1 MKWRKLTSVLLAAC
15 VAGSLMLPVTASA
28 AEEEKTFAGLE
39 GYGSPVITDV
49 FDRVSEHT
57 HGSGIVE
64 LPDGELLAVWF
75 QGDGERKA
83 NYGRIMASRLPVG
96 AEEWSEPFVIAD
108 TPGMPDCNPTVYV
121 DENDR
126 LWLFWYPVLA
136 HKWESS
142 QPKFKYAEKGHYE
155 SANGFTQ
162 QPDWDW
168 QEIMYPTPGDDFVG
182 QATSVDAQG
191 VAQYRIKGDTIKYLS
206 EDQFN
211 QWESKD
217 DPRAYV
223 KVGDRYITDSFVT
236 SLYNGYMDMT
246 DYVAEC
252 GLYDEGTT
260 AALQQLLKETAES
273 CAAVASGYTNNW
285 KEWNPTFRRLGWQTK
300 NKPMEIQYQGKT
312 RLLLP
317 LYADQFAASIM
328 AYSDDNG
335 KSWSYSDPIASMGGI
350 QAATVQKEDGTLRSY
365 FRNAEPNAYLVYHES
380 KDGGETWTF
389 GGIETQLR
397 HVGGFD
403 MIKLDNGDW
412 VMAITESITD
422 ATENQDNRSRLNI
435 AVSQDEG
442 KTWQVTPLQE
452 DMTGRNS
459 YHYPAITL
467 REDGSILVSYSYDD
481 RDGTNNIR
489 VAEFSAPEQSSGGG
503 SVSKFYD
510 VTTKQT
516 SGGTVSVSSSRAAAG
531 APVVVTV
538 VPEQGYT
545 VASLTVTSASGKDIT
560 VQELSGGK
568 YRFTMPDASVTV
580 QAQFSGQAG
589 TGLPFGD
596 VSASDWYYEAVRY
609 VWEQGIMT
617 GVEENAFQP
626 SGLLSRG
633 MLAQILYALE
643 GKPQVNQQQF
653 QDTKGTWYDS
663 AANWAAASGVMSGY
677 GNGSFGGEDSITR
690 EQLAVALRAYAQ
702 YKKQDT
708 SAQGSLNGFVDSGS
722 ASAWAVDALEWAVS
736 QGLLSGKDGGRL
748 DPSGSAQRCEVA
760 QVMMTFLEK

>member
-1 MKWRKLTSVLLAAC
+1 MICR
-15 VAGSLMLPVTASA
+15 P
-28 AEEEKTFAGLE
+28 
-39 GYGSPVITDV
+39 
-49 FDRVSEHT
+49 
-57 HGSGIVE
+57 
-64 LPDGELLAVWF
+64 
-75 QGDGERKA
+75 
-83 NYGRIMASRLPVG
+83 
-96 AEEWSEPFVIAD
+96 
-108 TPGMPDCNPTVYV
+108 
-121 DENDR
+121 
-126 LWLFWYPVLA
+126 
-136 HKWESS
+136 
-142 QPKFKYAEKGHYE
+142 
-155 SANGFTQ
+155 
-162 QPDWDW
+162 
-168 QEIMYPTPGDDFVG
+168 
-182 QATSVDAQG
+182 ATSVDAQG

-273 CAAVASGYTNNW
+273 CAAVASGYNNNW

-350 QAATVQKEDGTLRSY
+350 QAATSRRRTGPAQLLPQCG
-365 FRNAEPNAYLVYHES
+365 ANAYLS
-380 KDGGETWTF
+380 TMSRKTAARLDL

-459 YHYPAITL
+459 YHYPAITCG
-467 REDGSILVSYSYDD
+467 RMAPFWCPTATMTGTEPITFGS
-481 RDGTNNIR
+481 R
-489 VAEFSAPEQSSGGG
+489 SSPPL
-503 SVSKFYD
+503 
-510 VTTKQT
+510 
-516 SGGTVSVSSSRAAAG
+516 SSPPAAA
-531 APVVVTV
+531 
-538 VPEQGYT
+538 
-545 VASLTVTSASGKDIT
+545 L
-560 VQELSGGK
+560 
-568 YRFTMPDASVTV
+568 
-580 QAQFSGQAG
+580 
-589 TGLPFGD
+589 
-596 VSASDWYYEAVRY
+596 
-609 VWEQGIMT
+609 
-617 GVEENAFQP
+617 
-626 SGLLSRG
+626 
-633 MLAQILYALE
+633 
-643 GKPQVNQQQF
+643 
-653 QDTKGTWYDS
+653 
-663 AANWAAASGVMSGY
+663 
-677 GNGSFGGEDSITR
+677 
-690 EQLAVALRAYAQ
+690 
-702 YKKQDT
+702 
-708 SAQGSLNGFVDSGS
+708 
-722 ASAWAVDALEWAVS
+722 
-736 QGLLSGKDGGRL
+736 
-748 DPSGSAQRCEVA
+748 
-760 QVMMTFLEK
+760 

>member
-350 QAATVQKEDGTLRSY
+350 QAATVQKEDGTLRS
-365 FRNAEPNAYLVYHES
+365 
-380 KDGGETWTF
+380 
-389 GGIETQLR
+389 
-397 HVGGFD
+397 
-403 MIKLDNGDW
+403 
-412 VMAITESITD
+412 
-422 ATENQDNRSRLNI
+422 
-435 AVSQDEG
+435 
-442 KTWQVTPLQE
+442 
-452 DMTGRNS
+452 
-459 YHYPAITL
+459 
-467 REDGSILVSYSYDD
+467 
-481 RDGTNNIR
+481 
-489 VAEFSAPEQSSGGG
+489 
-503 SVSKFYD
+503 
-510 VTTKQT
+510 
-516 SGGTVSVSSSRAAAG
+516 
-531 APVVVTV
+531 
-538 VPEQGYT
+538 
-545 VASLTVTSASGKDIT
+545 
-560 VQELSGGK
+560 
-568 YRFTMPDASVTV
+568 
-580 QAQFSGQAG
+580 
-589 TGLPFGD
+589 
-596 VSASDWYYEAVRY
+596 
-609 VWEQGIMT
+609 
-617 GVEENAFQP
+617 
-626 SGLLSRG
+626 
-633 MLAQILYALE
+633 
-643 GKPQVNQQQF
+643 
-653 QDTKGTWYDS
+653 
-663 AANWAAASGVMSGY
+663 
-677 GNGSFGGEDSITR
+677 
-690 EQLAVALRAYAQ
+690 
-702 YKKQDT
+702 
-708 SAQGSLNGFVDSGS
+708 
-722 ASAWAVDALEWAVS
+722 
-736 QGLLSGKDGGRL
+736 
-748 DPSGSAQRCEVA
+748 
-760 QVMMTFLEK
+760 